1 MRVLTVIDSLIVGG
15 AEQSLLTMTPPLM
28 ARGVEPHVAYLVER
42 EGVGEQLAAV
52 GAHLH
57 GLTGGGGRPGAV
69 RRTLGAVRSIRPD
82 LVHTTLFEADV
93 VGRIAG
99 RLAGV
104 PVVSSFVTESYGPEH
119 YGNPEYHPWKVRAA
133 HMTDAV
139 TARLATRFH
148 AVSRS
153 SAELMAQRL
162 RIPRTKIDVIPRGRD
177 PEELG
182 TRTARRRSA
191 MRDSLGVA
199 EGQPLLFAAGRH
211 FHFKGLDVVAA
222 AMQNVCAVHPEA
234 RLLIAGREGPA
245 TAELRSVIANVGNP
259 DVVELIGYR
268 RDVPDLMAA
277 ADVFVLPSRAEG
289 SPGVLLE
296 AMALEAPVVASDI
309 PSVQE
314 IAGSGEPTMM
324 LAPPDA
330 PERLAAAIIDLL
342 GDEHAARSLAAA
354 ARRRFLAEYTIDS
367 VADRMVDLYRAC
379 LG

>member
-28 ARGVEPHVAYLVER
+28 VRGVEPHVAYLVER
-42 EGVGEQLAAV
+42 EGVGEQLAAA
-52 GAHLH
+52 GASLH
-57 GLTGGGGRPGAV
+57 SLTGGGGRPGAV

-93 VGRIAG
+93 VGRVAG

-119 YGNPEYHPWKVRAA
+119 YGNPEYLPWKVRAA

-148 AVSRS
+148 AVSLS
-153 SAELMAQRL
+153 SADLMAQRL
-162 RIPRTKIDVIPRGRD
+162 RIPRSKIDVIPRGRD
-177 PEELG
+177 PEKLG
-182 TRTARRRSA
+182 TRTETRRRR
-191 MRDSLGVA
+191 MRSSLGIA
-199 EGQPLLFAAGRH
+199 DGRPLLFAAGRH
-211 FHFKGLDVVAA
+211 FHFKGLDVAAA
-222 AMQNVCAVHPEA
+222 AMRNVCAVHPEA
-234 RLLIAGREGPA
+234 RLLIAGRYGPA
-245 TAELRSVIANVGNP
+245 TAELRSIIASVGKPGVI
-259 DVVELIGYR
+259 ELIGYR

-309 PSVQE
+309 PSVRE
-314 IAGSGEPTMM
+314 IAGSSETTMV
-324 LAPPDA
+324 LTPPDA
-330 PERLAAAIIDLL
+330 PERLAAAIIDVL
-342 GDEHAARSLAAA
+342 GDDQAARSLAAA
-354 ARRRFLAEYTIDS
+354 ARRRFLTEYTIDS
-367 VADRMVDLYRAC
+367 VADRMVDLYRSC
-379 LG
+379 LR